1 MTCSKGVRLIL
12 DRNDMRKI
20 LRVLLIAILFYWS
33 LHNISGILT
42 FLGHVVELLIPFII
56 GIGVVVVVNIPMK
69 FLEQK
74 VVRIKKPGLRRAL
87 SLVLSLILM
96 IGVVGL
102 VLFIVVP
109 ELGSAI
115 SSLIETLPAFLER
128 AMAYMMGL
136 LQRFPNAE
144 VLIDRA
150 EINWQTLSTT
160 LVGFITGASSAIMNS
175 GVGIFSSLVSGI
187 INFFVGFIFAIYIL
201 FHKEKLGKQM
211 RMLMYAYIPTA
222 TVDRILNVA
231 ALVNTTF
238 AKFLTSQTMEAG
250 ILGGMFLISMTIF
263 RFPYALVISLLVTIT
278 ALIPIVGSFIAL
290 GIGFLLILVTDPIQ
304 AFWFVAL
311 FLVLQ
316 QTEGDI
322 IYPKVVGNAIGLPAI
337 WVLAAVIIGGD
348 LMGILGMFLGVPIA
362 SVVYVLLKETVKER
376 LVLRDV
382 DENRISEYKVK

>member
-1 MTCSKGVRLIL
+1 
-12 DRNDMRKI
+12 MRKI
-20 LRVLLIAILFYWS
+20 LRVLLIAILFYWA
-33 LHNISGILT
+33 LHNISGILV
-42 FLGHVVELLIPFII
+42 FLGHMIELLIPFII

-69 FLEQK
+69 FLERK
-74 VVRIKKPGLRRAL
+74 VVKIKKPGLRRAL

-102 VLFIVVP
+102 VLFIVIP

-115 SSLIETLPAFLER
+115 SSLIETLPAFLEG

-136 LQRFPNAE
+136 LQRFPNAD

-201 FHKEKLGKQM
+201 FHKEKLGRHM
-211 RMLMYAYIPTA
+211 RMLMYAYIPTG
-222 TVDRILNVA
+222 TVDRILRVTG
-231 ALVNTTF
+231 LVNTTF

-250 ILGGMFLISMTIF
+250 ILGSMFLVSMTIF
-263 RFPYALVISLLVTIT
+263 RFPYALVISLLVTVT

-290 GIGFLLILVTDPIQ
+290 GIGFLLILVTNPIQ
-304 AFWFVAL
+304 ALWFVVL

-322 IYPKVVGNAIGLPAI
+322 IYPKVVGNALGLPAI

-362 SVVYVLLKETVKER
+362 AVGYVLLKETVRER

-382 DENRISEYKVK
+382 DKGRIAEHKSE

>member
-1 MTCSKGVRLIL
+1 
-12 DRNDMRKI
+12 MRKI
-20 LRVLLIAILFYWS
+20 LRVLLIAILFYWA
-33 LHNISGILT
+33 LHNISGILA
-42 FLGHVVELLIPFII
+42 FLGHVIDLLIPFII

-69 FLEQK
+69 FLERK
-74 VVRIKKPGLRRAL
+74 VVKIRKPGLRRAL

-96 IGVVGL
+96 VGVVGL
-102 VLFIVVP
+102 VLFIVIP

-115 SSLIETLPAFLER
+115 SSLIQTLPAFLEG

-136 LQRFPNAE
+136 LQRLPNAD
-144 VLIDRA
+144 VLIERA
-150 EINWQTLSTT
+150 ELNWETLSTT

-175 GVGIFSSLVSGI
+175 GVSIFSSLVTGI
-187 INFFVGFIFAIYIL
+187 INFFVGFIFAIYVL
-201 FHKEKLGKQM
+201 FHKEKLGRQM
-211 RMLMYAYIPTA
+211 RMLMYAYMPTG
-222 TVDRILNVA
+222 TVDRILRIA
-231 ALVNTTF
+231 DLTNTTF

-250 ILGGMFLISMTIF
+250 ILGSMFLVSMTIF
-263 RFPYALVISLLVTIT
+263 RFPYALVISLLVTVT

-290 GIGFLLILVTDPIQ
+290 GIGFLLILVTDPIK
-304 AFWFVAL
+304 ALWFVGL

-362 SVVYVLLKETVKER
+362 SVAYVLLKETVRER
-376 LVLRDV
+376 LVLREV
-382 DENRISEYKVK
+382 DEERVSENKPV

>member
-1 MTCSKGVRLIL
+1 
-12 DRNDMRKI
+12 MRKI
-20 LRVLLIAILFYWS
+20 LRILLIAILFYWA

-42 FLGHVVELLIPFII
+42 FLGHVLELLVPFLI
-56 GIGVVVVVNIPMK
+56 GIGVVVVVNIPMT
-69 FLEQK
+69 FFERK
-74 VVRIKKPGLRRAL
+74 VVKLKKPGLRRAL
-87 SLVLSLILM
+87 SLVLSLIIM

-102 VLFIVVP
+102 VLFIVIP

-115 SSLIETLPAFLER
+115 GSLIETLPAFLEG
-128 AMAYMMGL
+128 AMAYMMGI
-136 LQRFPNAE
+136 LQRLPNAD
-144 VLIDRA
+144 VLIERA
-150 EINWQTLSTT
+150 ELNWETLSTT

-175 GVGIFSSLVSGI
+175 GVGIFSSLITGI

-211 RMLMYAYIPTA
+211 RMLMYAYMPTG
-222 TVDRILNVA
+222 TVDRILEIA
-231 ALVNTTF
+231 ELTNTTF

-250 ILGGMFLISMTIF
+250 ILGSMFLVSMTVF
-263 RFPYALVISLLVTIT
+263 RFPYALVISLLVTVT

-304 AFWFVAL
+304 ALWFVGL

-362 SVVYVLLKETVKER
+362 SVVYVLLKDAVKKR
-376 LVLRDV
+376 LILQDV
-382 DENRISEYKVK
+382 DENRISENKPV

>member
-1 MTCSKGVRLIL
+1 
-12 DRNDMRKI
+12 MRKI
-20 LRVLLIAILFYWS
+20 LRILLIAILFYWA
-33 LHNISGILT
+33 LHNISGILI
-42 FLGHVVELLIPFII
+42 FLGHVLELLVPFII

-69 FLEQK
+69 FLEKK
-74 VVRIKKPGLRRAL
+74 VVKVRKPALRRAL
-87 SLVLSLILM
+87 SLVLALILM
-96 IGVVGL
+96 IGVVAL
-102 VLFIVVP
+102 VLFIVIP

-115 SSLIETLPAFLER
+115 SSLIETLPAFLEG

-136 LQRFPNAE
+136 LQRLPNAD
-144 VLIDRA
+144 VLIERA
-150 EINWQTLSTT
+150 ELNWQTLSST
-160 LVGFITGASSAIMNS
+160 LLGFITGASAAIMNS
-175 GVGIFSSLVSGI
+175 GVSIFSSLVTGI
-187 INFFVGFIFAIYIL
+187 INFFVGFIFAIYVL

-211 RMLMYAYIPTA
+211 RMLMYAYIPTG
-222 TVDRILNVA
+222 TVDRILRVA
-231 ALVNTTF
+231 ELVNTTF

-250 ILGGMFLISMTIF
+250 ILGSMFLVSMTIF

-290 GIGFLLILVTDPIQ
+290 GIGFLLILVTDPVQ
-304 AFWFVAL
+304 AFWFVGL

-348 LMGILGMFLGVPIA
+348 LLGILGMFLGVPIA

-376 LVLRDV
+376 LVLREV
-382 DENRISEYKVK
+382 DENRISEHKAK